1 MGNVHDQSGQRVI
14 VDGIRCRF
22 PDGTIAGSSLTMDRA
37 VRNFRKHTGLPLY
50 EVVNMA
56 SLYPAR
62 SVGIDGA
69 KGSLEP
75 GKDADIIITD
85 GEFNVVQTLIRG
97 QCIHKA

>member
-1 MGNVHDQSGQRVI
+1 
-14 VDGIRCRF
+14 
-22 PDGTIAGSSLTMDRA
+22 MDRA

-75 GKDADIIITD
+75 GKDADILVTD
-85 GEFNVVQTLIRG
+85 GDFNIRKTFVRG
-97 QCIHKA
+97 QCVYAPGDPCAAGRNMR